1 MADGPLALAD
11 VAAVDLDAA
20 RERTDPLADAAVAGY
35 FATVEHT
42 DPAALFGSLVRHV
55 AVPAED
61 QVPAI
66 QEYLD
71 TASRIPDWVDADA
84 VARGQAFFN
93 RLVAHHFSALYLS
106 SLPGCYA
113 AAKGVQVLRLTG
125 RLQTD
130 AERRLNETGQFLM
143 DIAGPNALT
152 AGGVGIDRVLHVRL
166 MHAAVRWLIEHDP
179 AIERVDDAPP
189 PRSEGQQP
197 LWSASWGRP
206 VNQEDL
212 VGTWL
217 TFTAVVYAAFDASG
231 VSYDAADVDD
241 HLHMWRLV
249 AHLIGV
255 EPELVPDD
263 RVTAEA
269 LQARIWER
277 QHASCGAGEAMT
289 DALVANAH
297 RHLPRLSW
305 TMLPTAFRHFV
316 GDDVADTL
324 GLPPAN
330 WTRHLFPP
338 LNAIT
343 RVLTRGKD
351 EHRVHGALSAFLGRH
366 LMNGILAEM
375 RSGDRPDF
383 AIPTHLA
390 R

>member
-1 MADGPLALAD
+1 MSEQHGYDAGAL
-11 VAAVDLDAA
+11 DLDAA
-20 RERTDPLADAAVAGY
+20 RTRTDPLADDAVAGY
-35 FATVEHT
+35 FATIDHD
-42 DPAALFGSLVRHV
+42 DPAELFGALVRHV
-55 AVPAED
+55 SVPPED

-66 QEYLD
+66 RDYLA
-71 TASRIPDWVDADA
+71 TAAQLPDWVDADS

-143 DIAGPNALT
+143 DISGPAALA

-179 AIERVDDAPP
+179 SVERVDDVVPP
-189 PRSEGQQP
+189 TVERPGL

-217 TFTAVVYAAFDASG
+217 TFTTVVYDAFDASG
-231 VSYDAADVDD
+231 VTYDAADVAD

-249 AHLIGV
+249 GHLLGL
-255 EPELVPDD
+255 ESDLVPPTRSDAD
-263 RVTAEA
+263 A

-277 QHASCGAGEAMT
+277 QHAPCAAGEAMT

-297 RHLPRLSW
+297 RHLPRWSW
-305 TMLPTAFRHFV
+305 GILPTAFRHFV
-316 GDDVADTL
+316 GDDVADIL

-338 LNAIT
+338 LDAIT
-343 RVLTRGKD
+343 RVLTRSKD
-351 EHRVHGALSAFLGRH
+351 RNRVHGKVSAFLGRR
-366 LMNGILAEM
+366 LMDGILAEM
-375 RSGDRPDF
+375 RHGERPAF

>member
-1 MADGPLALAD
+1 MADRLALDD
-11 VAAVDLDAA
+11 VAALDLDAA

-55 AVPAED
+55 GLPAED

-66 QEYLD
+66 REYLD
-71 TASRIPDWVDADA
+71 AASQIPEWVDAGA

-143 DIAGPNALT
+143 DIAGPGALQS
-152 AGGVGIDRVLHVRL
+152 GGVGIDRILHVRL

-189 PRSEGQQP
+189 PVDERDP
-197 LWSASWGRP
+197 MWSTSWGRP

-217 TFTAVVYAAFDASG
+217 TFTTVVYDAFDASG

-241 HLHMWRLV
+241 HLHMWHLV
-249 AHLIGV
+249 AHHIGV
-255 EPELVPDD
+255 DAELVPAD
-263 RVTAEA
+263 RPTADA

-277 QHASCGAGEAMT
+277 QHAPCGAGVAMT

-316 GDDVADTL
+316 GDDVADIL
-324 GLPPAN
+324 GLPAAN

-343 RVLTRGKD
+343 RVLTRGKQR
-351 EHRVHGALSAFLGRH
+351 HRLHGALSAFLGRR